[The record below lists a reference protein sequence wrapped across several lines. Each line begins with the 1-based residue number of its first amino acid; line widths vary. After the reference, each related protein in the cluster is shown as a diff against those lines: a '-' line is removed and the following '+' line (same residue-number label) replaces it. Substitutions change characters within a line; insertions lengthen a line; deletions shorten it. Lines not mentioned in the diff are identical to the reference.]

1 MEIYEPEVW
10 ISFGVNKANYDLYKR
25 SYKRIQSYLSDIMSV
40 ANILIG
46 VGKYLLFYL
55 LNKKMSV
62 EIVENIL
69 SISNSEQKKNYIPK
83 EKIKSDTTIQNIDK
97 NKSEKSNI
105 ITKQMSFNTTRKLN
119 VSKINSIKNIN
130 RVGRQIGYFDI
141 IKSYLFCKN
150 FKTKLLDICYEYV
163 LEEFCIDRILK
174 RLYKLD
180 NYFYKKKHKKKENN
194 FRI

>member
-1 MEIYEPEVW
+1 
-10 ISFGVNKANYDLYKR
+10 
-25 SYKRIQSYLSDIMSV
+25 MSV

-69 SISNSEQKKNYIPK
+69 SISNFEQKKNYIPK

-105 ITKQMSFNTTRKLN
+105 IAKQMSFNTTRKLN

-194 FRI
+194 FRIQKTLHYIDCINNESNKLNNETYYKSQIIKNNNQKNN